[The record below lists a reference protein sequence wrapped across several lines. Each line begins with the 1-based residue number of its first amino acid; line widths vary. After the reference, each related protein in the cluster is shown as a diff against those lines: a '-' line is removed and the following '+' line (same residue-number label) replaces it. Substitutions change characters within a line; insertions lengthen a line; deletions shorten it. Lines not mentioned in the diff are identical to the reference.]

1 MNSPRKPTKIF
12 VEICALCL
20 AFLLIGCAHDPT
32 HVQNGK
38 SPHPFL
44 VGITHYRETIDLTL
58 SKPQRP
64 FPDSPIIFILQALSP
79 GGKPR
84 RGYFKVENDRE
95 GTVNYGWCKR
105 GEYMHISPDLGEK
118 GVRLLT
124 LGSNSARLEVSFSR
138 VELGPEL
145 DPRPQP

>member
-1 MNSPRKPTKIF
+1 MNSPRKPTKIL

-32 HVQNGK
+32 HVENGK

-64 FPDSPIIFILQALSP
+64 FPDSPIIFTLEAVSP
-79 GGKPR
+79 DRKPR

-95 GTVNYGWCKR
+95 GTVHYGWSKR
-105 GEYMHISPDLGEK
+105 GEYMHVSPDLGEE
-118 GVRLLT
+118 GVRLVT

-138 VELGPEL
+138 IETSP
-145 DPRPQP
+145 DFDRRMQP